1 MTSAYSFRCFSRS
14 EASLLLTAAVLVCL
28 ATPGSAQ
35 YTVTN
40 LVSNQTAIDS
50 NPADPDLV
58 NAWGL
63 TSLAASPFWVSD
75 NSTGKSTLYNSLGQK
90 QALVVTIPAAS
101 STGQG
106 VPTGVIGNTTAS
118 SFFVSITQGGVTK
131 SGRAIFLFATQDGT
145 ISGWNPAV
153 LPTTAVIGVNRS
165 NFGAS
170 YTALTIFTNS
180 LGTSFLYGANNVD
193 GGGIDMFNGDFIFQ
207 QTFTDP
213 QVPQNFAP
221 YGTRVIN
228 DQLWV
233 TFTSTKKANSGFV
246 DVFHINTDGT
256 LTKLFEAN
264 GPLHSPWGL
273 ALAPSN
279 FGPFS
284 NAVLVA
290 NNIKDGE
297 INAFDPGSGKFLGHL
312 ADGNGRPITIN
323 QLWGLEF
330 GKGAG
335 VNGATNELF
344 FTAGPDNYAN
354 GLFGVITVMP

>member
-1 MTSAYSFRCFSRS
+1 
-14 EASLLLTAAVLVCL
+14 LQTAAVLVCL

-40 LVSNQTAIDS
+40 LVSNQTAIGS

-75 NSTGKSTLYNSLGQK
+75 NGTDNSTLYNSQGQK
-90 QALVVTIPAAS
+90 QALVVTIPTAS
-101 STGQG
+101 GTGQG

-118 SFFVSITQGGVTK
+118 SFVVSITQGGVTK
-131 SGRAIFLFATQDGT
+131 SGKAVFLFATQDGT
-145 ISGWNPAV
+145 ISGRNPAV
-153 LPTTAVIGVNRS
+153 LPTTAVIGVDRS

-180 LGTSFLYGANNVD
+180 LGTSFLYAANNVD
-193 GGGIDMFNGDFIFQ
+193 GGAIDMFNGDFIFQ

-213 QVPQNFAP
+213 QIPQNFAP
-221 YGTRVIN
+221 CGTRVIN

-279 FGPFS
+279 LAHSAMPFWS
-284 NAVLVA
+284 ATISRTAKSTPSIQAAENFSDTSPMVTADRSRLTNCGDWSSA
-290 NNIKDGE
+290 KAQASTARQTNSSLP
-297 INAFDPGSGKFLGHL
+297 PG
-312 ADGNGRPITIN
+312 RIT
-323 QLWGLEF
+323 
-330 GKGAG
+330 
-335 VNGATNELF
+335 
-344 FTAGPDNYAN
+344 
-354 GLFGVITVMP
+354 MPTDYSA

>member
-14 EASLLLTAAVLVCL
+14 AASVLQTAAVLVCL

-40 LVSNQTAIDS
+40 LVSNQTAIGS

-75 NSTGKSTLYNSLGQK
+75 NGTGNSTLYNSQGQK
-90 QALVVTIPAAS
+90 QALVVTIPTAS
-101 STGQG
+101 GIGQG

-118 SFFVSITQGGVTK
+118 SFVVSITQGGVTK
-131 SGRAIFLFATQDGT
+131 SGKAVFLFATQDGT

-170 YTALTIFTNS
+170 YTALTTFTNS
-180 LGTSFLYGANNVD
+180 IGTSFLYAANNVD

-207 QTFTDP
+207 QTFIDP
-213 QVPQNFAP
+213 QIPQNFAP

-284 NAVLVA
+284 NAVLVG

-297 INAFDPGSGKFLGHL
+297 INAFDPGAENFSDTSPMVT
-312 ADGNGRPITIN
+312 ADRSRLTNCGDWSSAKAQASTARQTNSSLPPGRIT
-323 QLWGLEF
+323 
-330 GKGAG
+330 
-335 VNGATNELF
+335 
-344 FTAGPDNYAN
+344 
-354 GLFGVITVMP
+354 MPTDYSA